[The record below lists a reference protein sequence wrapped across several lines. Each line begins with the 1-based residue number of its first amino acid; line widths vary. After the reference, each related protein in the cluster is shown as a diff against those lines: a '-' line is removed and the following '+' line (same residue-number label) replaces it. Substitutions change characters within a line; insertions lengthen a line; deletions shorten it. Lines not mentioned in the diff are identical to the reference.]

1 MRQEDHALYTAD
13 PAAAAK
19 LAAREQAKVQLE
31 LETRY
36 ALIEKILN
44 LLERK
49 ATLKAEIEQLK
60 TALENERGWNRISL
74 SFLIS
79 GVLFGVVLSPGFDHL
94 WIIPAALAGSLAA
107 GFLAGFLLSK
117 VQGLIR
123 LQIYERFRHTKAA
136 QAAAY
141 MTLFVMSAA
150 VILIVWC
157 VRSMW
162 F

>member
-1 MRQEDHALYTAD
+1 MRQEDNAHYASD
-13 PAAAAK
+13 PAAAAR
-19 LAAREQAKVQLE
+19 LAAREQAKIQLE

-36 ALIEKILN
+36 ALIEKVLN

-49 ATLKAEIEQLK
+49 AALKSEIEHLK

-79 GVLFGVVLSPGFDHL
+79 GVLFGVVLSPGFEYL
-94 WIIPAALAGSLAA
+94 WIIPAALFGSLAA

-117 VQGLIR
+117 VQSAIR
-123 LQIYERFRHTKAA
+123 RHIYERFRHTKAA

-141 MTLFVMSAA
+141 MTLFVISAA
-150 VILIVWC
+150 TILIVWC

>member
-1 MRQEDHALYTAD
+1 MRQEDFALNASD
-13 PAAAAK
+13 PVAAAK

-49 ATLKAEIEQLK
+49 AALKSEIEQLK
-60 TALENERGWNRISL
+60 SALENERGWNRISL

-79 GVLFGVVLSPGFDHL
+79 GVLFGVILSPGFEYL
-94 WIIPAALAGSLAA
+94 WIIPAALVGSLAA

-117 VQGLIR
+117 VQSVIR
-123 LQIYERFRHTKAA
+123 RQIYERFRHTKAA

-150 VILIVWC
+150 TILIAWC

>member
-1 MRQEDHALYTAD
+1 MRQEDKASHITD
-13 PAAAAK
+13 PSAAAK
-19 LAAREQAKVQLE
+19 LAAREQAKIQLE

-36 ALIEKILN
+36 ELIEKILH

-49 ATLKAEIEQLK
+49 AALKSEIEHLK

-79 GVLFGVVLSPGFDHL
+79 GVLFGVVLSPGFQYL
-94 WIIPAALAGSLAA
+94 WIIPVALFGSLIA
-107 GFLAGFLLSK
+107 GFFIGFLLSRIQ
-117 VQGLIR
+117 VVIR
-123 LQIYERFRHTKAA
+123 SQIYERFRYTKAA

-157 VRSMW
+157 IRSMW

>member
-1 MRQEDHALYTAD
+1 MRQEDNAHYASD
-13 PAAAAK
+13 PAAAAR
-19 LAAREQAKVQLE
+19 LAAREQAKIQLE

-36 ALIEKILN
+36 SLIEKVLN

-49 ATLKAEIEQLK
+49 AALKSEIEHLK

-79 GVLFGVVLSPGFDHL
+79 GVLFGVVLSPGFEYL
-94 WIIPAALAGSLAA
+94 WIIPAALVGSLAA

-117 VQGLIR
+117 VQSAIR
-123 LQIYERFRHTKAA
+123 RQIYERFRHTKAA

-141 MTLFVMSAA
+141 MTLFVISAA
-150 VILIVWC
+150 TILIVWC

>member
-1 MRQEDHALYTAD
+1 MRQEDNAHYASD
-13 PAAAAK
+13 PAATAR
-19 LAAREQAKVQLE
+19 LAAREQAKIQLE

-36 ALIEKILN
+36 ALIEKVLN

-49 ATLKAEIEQLK
+49 AALKSEIEHLK

-79 GVLFGVVLSPGFDHL
+79 GVLFGVVLSPGFEYL
-94 WIIPAALAGSLAA
+94 WIIPAALFGSLAA

-117 VQGLIR
+117 VQSAIR
-123 LQIYERFRHTKAA
+123 RQIYERFRHTKAA

-141 MTLFVMSAA
+141 MTLFVISAA
-150 VILIVWC
+150 TILIVWC

>member
-1 MRQEDHALYTAD
+1 MRQEDNAHYASD
-13 PAAAAK
+13 PAAAAR
-19 LAAREQAKVQLE
+19 LAAREQAKIQLE

-36 ALIEKILN
+36 ALIEKVLN

-49 ATLKAEIEQLK
+49 AALKSEIEHLK

-79 GVLFGVVLSPGFDHL
+79 GVLFGVVLSPGFEYL
-94 WIIPAALAGSLAA
+94 WILPAALFGSLAA

-117 VQGLIR
+117 VQSAIR
-123 LQIYERFRHTKAA
+123 RQIYERFRHTKAA

-141 MTLFVMSAA
+141 MTLFVISAA
-150 VILIVWC
+150 TILIVWC